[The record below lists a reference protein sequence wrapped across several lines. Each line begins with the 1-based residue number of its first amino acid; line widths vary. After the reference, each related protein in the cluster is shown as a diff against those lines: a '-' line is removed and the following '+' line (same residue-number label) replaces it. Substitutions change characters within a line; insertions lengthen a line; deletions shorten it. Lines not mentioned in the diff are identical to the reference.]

1 MRKLIAFLV
10 GAALGSLVGTTL
22 ALLMAQYSG
31 TELRNKAQN
40 RYQEIRSQVVEAGA
54 ARRAELEQQLQA
66 LRSPR
71 RPAAP

>member
-10 GAALGSLVGTTL
+10 GAALGSLLGTTL

>member
-22 ALLMAQYSG
+22 ALLMAPYSG